1 MKPARIVK
9 IIVQMEVRIMK
20 LMEKLRKLYKFLEKG
35 HAITAYTELYTY
47 GALTKEEYLEHMR
60 RIQNE

>member
-9 IIVQMEVRIMK
+9 IIVQEVRIMK
-20 LMEKLRKLYKFLEKG
+20 LMETLRKVYKILEKG
-35 HAITAYTELYTY
+35 FAINAYTELYVS
-47 GALTKEEYLEHMR
+47 GALTKEQYLEHIR